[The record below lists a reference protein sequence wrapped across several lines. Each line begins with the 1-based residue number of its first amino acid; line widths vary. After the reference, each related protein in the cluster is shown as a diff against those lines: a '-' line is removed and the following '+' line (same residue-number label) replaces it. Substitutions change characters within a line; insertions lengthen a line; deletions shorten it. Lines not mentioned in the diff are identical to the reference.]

1 MKFKRKN
8 RHHAESECGGYVINR
23 VGLIGGGAYCAV
35 RIGTPSVSLAVERF
49 ADGDDVA
56 RRAAYAA
63 CVRAC
68 EGDEG

>member
-1 MKFKRKN
+1 MKFKRKD

-35 RIGTPSVSLAVERF
+35 RLGSPSESLAVERF
-49 ADGDDVA
+49 EDDNDEA

-63 CVRAC
+63 CVRVCREDAA
-68 EGDEG
+68 